1 MIERLQPLNGLERT
15 PASPMTPAGGT
26 PAPATGFAEALGD
39 ALNTVNRQYA
49 EADQAAADLATGR
62 SRDVHGTM
70 IAMEKADISFR
81 LVMQV
86 RNKIVSAY
94 ETIMRTQV

>member
-1 MIERLQPLNGLERT
+1 MIDRLQHLNGLERT
-15 PASPMTPAGGT
+15 LASSATPAAGPT
-26 PAPATGFAEALGD
+26 APSTGFAEALGD

-70 IAMEKADISFR
+70 IAMEKADVSFR
-81 LVMQV
+81 LLMQV

-94 ETIMRTQV
+94 ETIMRTQI